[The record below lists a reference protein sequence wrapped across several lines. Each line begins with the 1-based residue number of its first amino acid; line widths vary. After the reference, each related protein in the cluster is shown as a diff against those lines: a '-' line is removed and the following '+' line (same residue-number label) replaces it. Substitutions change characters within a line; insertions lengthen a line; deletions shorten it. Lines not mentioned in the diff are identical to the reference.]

1 MGEIFEESNASD
13 RPLQRAAWTDWYF
26 KVKIVAY
33 INNFRETL
41 MQLAAEDPLKYQALK
56 KLRVVEYLDLLDLKV
71 KHNRVRAEYDAGWG

>member
-1 MGEIFEESNASD
+1 M
-13 RPLQRAAWTDWYF
+13 
-26 KVKIVAY
+26 AY